1 MKSKARLTAIG
12 TYVPEK
18 VLTNEDLQKLVDT
31 SCEWIVQRTGLKE
44 RRVAGENEFAS
55 TLAIKAI
62 QNLVERYGKK
72 SDDVGHPFALW
83 IRGRSDACRP
93 IAAVEPLYPAKQS

>member
-31 SCEWIVQRTGLKE
+31 SYEWIVQRTGMKE
-44 RRVAGENEFAS
+44 RRVAGENELLLHWQLKQFRILLS
-55 TLAIKAI
+55 VT
-62 QNLVERYGKK
+62 GKN
-72 SDDVGHPFALW
+72 SMMW
-83 IRGRSDACRP
+83 IAF
-93 IAAVEPLYPAKQS
+93 